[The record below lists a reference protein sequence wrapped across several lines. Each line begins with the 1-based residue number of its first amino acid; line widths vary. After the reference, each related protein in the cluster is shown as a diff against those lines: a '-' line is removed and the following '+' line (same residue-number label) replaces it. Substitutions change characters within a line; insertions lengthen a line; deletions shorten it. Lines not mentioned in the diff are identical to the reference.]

1 MTLAVHP
8 ASTGAFDQIDE
19 ATYRRRQRAWM
30 LYDWANSAFATTIL
44 AAVLPAYYSG
54 VAGATLPSEATATG
68 RLEPD
73 ALHRAVHP
81 SPLFRPFSAQF
92 RTCAARQESVSF
104 AVRDHRRDSAPGC
117 WSSSGPATG
126 CCLDPVHHRA
136 RRLSASIVF
145 YDALLP
151 HVARPNDVDRLSTV
165 GYAIGYLGGG
175 LLLAANI
182 VMIFVFGSELGRAA
196 VVPQR
201 GDLVGGLLDPGAARR
216 AGAASRDRRAWPR

>member
-73 ALHRAVHP
+73 ALHRAVHRRHYFAH
-81 SPLFRPFSAQF
+81 SRHNFGR
-92 RTCAARQESVSF
+92 AARQESVSF

-136 RRLSASIVF
+136 RRLLSLNRVLRRA
-145 YDALLP
+145 AP
-151 HVARPNDVDRLSTV
+151 ARARPNDVDRLSTV